1 MKNRNIISKHSLN
14 AIAIGFLASSSLVM
28 AANYDTLN
36 QQDNFSSLDSI
47 APQTTEQG
55 GSGSV
60 LESFQRAEKSN
71 LKANYLEVLNL
82 LKQNKLEEAQN
93 KISALL
99 KKYPNEPEYYN
110 LQALFETLKKD
121 TTAAQQSYEKAIKLD
136 PKNILAHLGAS
147 KLALDGGQLDKAK
160 EYANK
165 ALAINDKAINAYLLL
180 ADVAYKQKDN
190 AEVEKVLLTAQE
202 KVKGNIT
209 AEIEVI
215 KSLGKFYASQKQPE
229 KILSL
234 GEDLVKRY
242 PDNSVALSV
251 LAGAQIV
258 NDKKPA
264 AEANITANY

>member
-1 MKNRNIISKHSLN
+1 MKNRNILSKHSLN
-14 AIAIGFLASSSLVM
+14 AIAIGFLASSSLVI

-47 APQTTEQG
+47 APQTTVQG
-55 GSGSV
+55 SSDSV
-60 LESFQRAEKSN
+60 LESFQRAEISN
-71 LKANYLEVLNL
+71 LKANYLEILNL

-147 KLALDGGQLDKAK
+147 KLALDSGQLDKAK

-180 ADVAYKQKDN
+180 ADVAYKRKDN
-190 AEVEKVLLTAQE
+190 AELEKVLLTRQ
-202 KVKGNIT
+202 
-209 AEIEVI
+209 
-215 KSLGKFYASQKQPE
+215 S
-229 KILSL
+229 
-234 GEDLVKRY
+234 
-242 PDNSVALSV
+242 
-251 LAGAQIV
+251 
-258 NDKKPA
+258 
-264 AEANITANY
+264 

>member
-1 MKNRNIISKHSLN
+1 ML
-14 AIAIGFLASSSLVM
+14 IAIGFLASSSLVM
-28 AANYDTLN
+28 AANYDSLN
-36 QQDNFSSLDSI
+36 QQQDNFSSLDQI
-47 APQTTEQG
+47 APQITEQG
-55 GSGSV
+55 GSSSA
-60 LESFQRAEKSN
+60 LESFQQAEKSN
-71 LKANYLEVLNL
+71 KKANYLEVLNL

-147 KLALDGGQLDKAK
+147 KLALDSGQLDKAK

-242 PDNSVALSV
+242 PDNSMALSV